1 MRYNVLKESGFYEE
15 NNLMNNEGY
24 NTIGIDGNLDWKRI
38 RKLFIIG
45 LIAGVMVFI
54 GDWLFGYGV
63 ADETLTGNER
73 MLSAYLGLSDT
84 RIFWSAFLG
93 LIGIP
98 LEGLCFFG
106 IYRLMAERAP
116 RLAHSFRSGVFGYLI
131 FGACGV
137 HVPCLAAVYVYN
149 HLMEVSPEKAI
160 ELSMRFGTYFLLPAM
175 IMFMIFSVIMWI
187 AQIKAFATGKTP
199 YPRWCWIFSLPVGMA
214 VAAFLNIFGNHAV
227 INALTAA
234 WISIGNIWQ
243 FAGLILFMRRA
254 QSGESASD

>member
-1 MRYNVLKESGFYEE
+1 MVH
-15 NNLMNNEGY
+15 EGY

-38 RKLFIIG
+38 RKLFVIG
-45 LIAGVMVFI
+45 LAAGIMVFI
-54 GDWLFGYGV
+54 GDWLLGYGV
-63 ADETLTGNER
+63 ADETLTGNEKI
-73 MLSAYLGLSDT
+73 LSAYLGLSDT

-98 LEGLCFFG
+98 LEGLCYFG
-106 IYRLMAERAP
+106 IYRLMADRAP
-116 RLAHSFRSGVFGYLI
+116 GLAHSFRSGVFGYLI

-149 HLMEVSPEKAI
+149 HLMEVSPEKAFD
-160 ELSMRFGTYFLLPAM
+160 LSMRFGAYFLLPAM
-175 IMFMIFSVIMWI
+175 LLFMIFSIIMWI

-199 YPRWCWIFSLPVGMA
+199 YPKWCWVFSVPVGMA
-214 VAAFLNIFGNHAV
+214 AATFLGIFGNHAV

-243 FAGLILFMRRA
+243 FAGLLLFMKKA
-254 QSGESASD
+254 QTSIPATERNN